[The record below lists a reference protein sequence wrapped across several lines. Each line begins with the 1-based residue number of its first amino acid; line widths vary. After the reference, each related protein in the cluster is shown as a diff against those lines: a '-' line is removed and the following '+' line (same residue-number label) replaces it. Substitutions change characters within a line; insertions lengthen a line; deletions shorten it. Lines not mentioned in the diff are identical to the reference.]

1 MNKPFLIILVLVSL
15 VVLIGGRIQA
25 IGADIPDTK
34 DHPLVSRYSGSII
47 FGYEEIAFEEYI
59 LVLGKVNRELDDLD
73 DVPHPG
79 YYVGRTLFIP
89 TEFKTLEGKI
99 TKITY
104 LVPEGRSSLEIFRNY
119 ENELIN
125 AGFETLFSGDRE
137 EAGNFGDWYGGYYPF
152 QIPLSG
158 VRTVSRGDYLR
169 SSNDPRLLTG
179 VLRRAEGDIY
189 VSLYVHNGG
198 ITQPAHSA
206 LGKVQL
212 DIIEVAPMEEG
223 LVSVDSMYE
232 GIEREGS
239 IAIYG
244 IEFGFDSA
252 EIEEASE
259 PVLTEIRNL
268 LNEFPR
274 LKLYVVGH
282 TDDTGSLEYN
292 IGLSERRAQAV
303 VDYLVNIF
311 GVSPD
316 RLIAR
321 GVGPLAPVASNETEA
336 GRAKNRRVE
345 LVKQLE

>member
-1 MNKPFLIILVLVSL
+1 MRKKFIVILALITFVFLIRGPV
-15 VVLIGGRIQA
+15 QA
-25 IGADIPDTK
+25 IGEDVPGTY
-34 DHPLVSRYSGSII
+34 DHPLVSRYADSII
-47 FGYEEIAFEEYI
+47 FGYEELAFDEYI
-59 LVLGKVNRELDDLD
+59 LVLGKVKRELGDLD
-73 DVPHPG
+73 EVPHPG
-79 YYVGRTLFIP
+79 YYLGRTLFIP
-89 TEFKTLEGKI
+89 TEYKTLEGKV

-104 LVPEGRSSLEIFRNY
+104 LVPEGRSTLEIFRNY
-119 ENELIN
+119 ENELRN
-125 AGFETLFSGDRE
+125 SGFEILYTGDRE
-137 EAGNFGDWYGGYYPF
+137 AVASFGDWHGGYYPF
-152 QIPLSG
+152 EIPLSG
-158 VRTVSRGDYLR
+158 VRTASRGNYLR
-169 SSNDPRLLTG
+169 SSNDARLLTG
-179 VLRRAEGDIY
+179 VLPRPEGDIY

-198 ITQPAHSA
+198 ITSPTHSA

-232 GIEREGS
+232 GINREGS

-244 IEFGFDSA
+244 IEFVFDSA
-252 EIEEASE
+252 EIEETSE

-268 LNEFPR
+268 LTEFPG

-345 LVKQLE
+345 LVKQLD